1 MARMPDQD
9 QGTARGHILAP
20 LHVNFGHERAGRV
33 EHVQAALFRV
43 ALDGLRNTVRAENR
57 HGALRHL
64 VEFFDEARAFL
75 AQVVHHV
82 AIVNNLVANIHGRAV
97 LL

>member
-1 MARMPDQD
+1 MAGVANQN
-9 QGTARGHILAP
+9 QGTTRRHILAS
-20 LHVNFGHERAGRV
+20 LHVNLGHERAGCV
-33 EHVQAALFRV
+33 EHVEAALFRV
-43 ALDGLRNTVRAENR
+43 ALDGLRDTVRAENR
-57 HGALRHL
+57 HGAMWHFI
-64 VEFFDEARAFL
+64 EFFDKARAFL